1 MASIRSLSFM
11 VETKADSYVVLFSK
25 NQYRPSSSFSAF
37 RPKKSPIFAFLN
49 NSVSGFSFRSNKSGH
64 LLKVKH
70 VKATGAGFVE
80 DESGNEPED
89 SLQATIEKSK
99 KVLAMQKQ
107 LLQQVFF
114 FSSFSFL
121 LKYTNLFLMVK

>member
-1 MASIRSLSFM
+1 MRRLVKHLMACIRSLSFM
-11 VETKADSYVVLFSK
+11 VETKADSYVVLFGK
-25 NQYRPSSSFSAF
+25 NQHRPSSSFSAF

-49 NSVSGFSFRSNKSGH
+49 NSISGFSLCSDKSGH

-70 VKATGAGFVE
+70 VKATGSGFVE
-80 DESGNEPED
+80 DESDNESED

-107 LLQQVFF
+107 LLQQVSFS
-114 FSSFSFL
+114 SSFSFL
-121 LKYTNLFLMVK
+121 LK